1 MDQTTVVLL
10 LSCPDAKGIVAS
22 ISNFIFNHKGNIL
35 HAAQHTAQ
43 PGSVLFMRIEWD
55 LDGFEIP
62 REEIKDAFHPLAERF
77 KMEWDI
83 YFSDYVPKIAIFVS
97 RHGYCFND
105 LIMRHQVGEF
115 KAEIPLIIS
124 NHTDLNP
131 VAGQF
136 GLNYRHYPIT
146 PENKAEQEEKEI
158 AELKKHKID
167 LIILARY
174 MQVLSSRFV
183 NEYPNRIIN
192 IHHSFLPAFAGGNP
206 YNQAYNRGVKIIGA
220 TSHYVTGKLDDG
232 PIIAQDVIEITHRDS
247 VDDMMLKGKDLER
260 TVLAEAVRLHLKN
273 KILVY
278 GSKTI
283 VFD

>member
-1 MDQTTVVLL
+1 MDQKTVVLL
-10 LSCPDAKGIVAS
+10 LSCPDARGIVAS
-22 ISNFIFNHKGNIL
+22 ISNFIFKNNGNIL

-43 PGSVLFMRIEWD
+43 PENILFMRIEWD
-55 LDGFEIP
+55 LDGFKIP
-62 REEIKDAFHPLAERF
+62 REEIKDAFEPLAEKF
-77 KMEWDI
+77 KMKWNI

-97 RHGYCFND
+97 RHVYCFYD
-105 LIMRHQVGEF
+105 LILRHQMGEF
-115 KAEIPLIIS
+115 KAEIPLVIS
-124 NHTDLNP
+124 NHLDLMP
-131 VAGQF
+131 VAEQF

-146 PENKAEQEEKEI
+146 PENKAEQEEKEL

-183 NEYPNRIIN
+183 DEYPNRIIN
-192 IHHSFLPAFAGGNP
+192 IHHSFLPAFAGGKP
-206 YNQAYNRGVKIIGA
+206 YDQAYDRGVKIIGA
-220 TSHYVTGKLDDG
+220 TSHYVTEKLDDG

-273 KILVY
+273 RILVY